1 VTSREE
7 LVVCPRVGVQAAG
20 GFLLLVVKTLEE
32 GEEED
37 VWLLREGNMGDA
49 VREQ

>member
-1 VTSREE
+1 MTSRGE

-20 GFLLLVVKTLEE
+20 GFLLLVVKTLE
-32 GEEED
+32 GEEEKD
-37 VWLLREGNMGDA
+37 VWLLREGYVRDA